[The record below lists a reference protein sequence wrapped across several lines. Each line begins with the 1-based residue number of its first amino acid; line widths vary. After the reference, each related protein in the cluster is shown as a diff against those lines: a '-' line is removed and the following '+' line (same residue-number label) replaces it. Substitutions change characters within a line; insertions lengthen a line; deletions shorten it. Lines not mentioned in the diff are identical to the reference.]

1 MGFQPSLNP
10 ERELGQNVVL
20 APCLEIIQPLGSGM
34 RVRAIRLIQPLGS
47 GMRVRAIRL
56 IQPLGIFVEH
66 FLHTKCLEWLKG
78 LPYPDPNPNQCIRD
92 KQPCPS
98 ITILPPKNSL

>member
-20 APCLEIIQPLGSGM
+20 APCLEI
-34 RVRAIRLIQPLGS
+34 IQPLGS